1 MRAWRGLIV
10 LAAVFAAGCGVEVA
24 GKGHGGPYS
33 VEIRSVGDTQVYVVR
48 GPENKVAAARAGGGT
63 SAFLSAEQ
71 LQRALAAMPTPT
83 PNPESGGDNVSIH
96 APGFNLQVQ
105 GDDVHVNE
113 SGHLNVDHTSHAAAS
128 TSGDNSG
135 DDDNDHGGSGRV
147 SMNIGGF
154 GMHVDADDGGPGDAD
169 DRAQVTLTGMSAHD
183 ARHFIMEQDELSA
196 QVQAQMIAA
205 LGLPADE
212 PNAHDDDDGDRA
224 SDHLAGA
231 NNSDSKPKPDDKKK

>member
-1 MRAWRGLIV
+1 
-10 LAAVFAAGCGVEVA
+10 
-24 GKGHGGPYS
+24 
-33 VEIRSVGDTQVYVVR
+33 
-48 GPENKVAAARAGGGT
+48 
-63 SAFLSAEQ
+63 
-71 LQRALAAMPTPT
+71 MPTPK
-83 PNPESGGDNVSIH
+83 PSEESTGDHVSIH
-96 APGFNLQVQ
+96 APGFDLHVQ

-113 SGHLNVDHTSHAAAS
+113 DGHMNVDRTAHAAARAS
-128 TSGDNSG
+128 
-135 DDDNDHGGSGRV
+135 DDDDGDHGGSGQV

-183 ARHFIMEQDELSA
+183 ARHFIMEQDELSS

-205 LGLPADE
+205 LGRPADE
-212 PNAHDDDDGDRA
+212 PNARDDDDGDRA